1 MADDSGNE
9 EQWLYGDSNQ
19 EPPEDENKEKYKG
32 GTIDA
37 TAEDT
42 QQIEITGE
50 SGQLQVPEPP
60 TIPPPTEHEDGQL
73 SGGEEQQIQ
82 ASAVDEAGVEET
94 ANENGDGDDEDDDED
109 DEDSDDDVQVVIGD
123 IKTSPTYTSLNIKRG
138 GLLTS
143 AIGVEKL
150 KQPGKFSIEEFEA
163 VGTINGVPAHEFNL
177 DSLEDKPWRKPGADI
192 TDYFNYGFNEETWRA
207 YCERQKRIRIHESG
221 VGLAQIGGQT
231 AGRGTIPVAITNDNS
246 KYSGF
251 MGPKKAGPPPGR
263 KMGGTIDVIG
273 GGGLASRRNLEK
285 GTPPK
290 ENVIQ
295 VMTADRREY
304 SRKPAFP
311 DMSVPPPTSGI
322 PQFELPPPPHG
333 VIPPTFPP
341 HIDSYG
347 SEFYASEADPYYH
360 SYEPTQDCQWNDPT
374 WQPTAMPVSSADVKI
389 ITPGPLVTPLPPVIP
404 PPTNSNATLGS
415 ETTNQ
420 DSQDEFSS
428 RGSVREHSDDVAAPG
443 ASSGTAVSSV
453 VVPGLSI
460 KEEPGLKEDQLAASE
475 KEARERAKDRSER
488 PEKSERHRDR
498 SHRHRSRSR
507 STERRSRRHKS
518 HSRSPGHRH
527 RKKKSRRSD
536 REKSKEESE

>member
-1 MADDSGNE
+1 MAEDSANE
-9 EQWLYGDSNQ
+9 DQWLYGDSNQ
-19 EPPEDENKEKYKG
+19 ETPENIERDENKIE
-32 GTIDA
+32 TLEESSELQQNEIS
-37 TAEDT
+37 AE
-42 QQIEITGE
+42 GE
-50 SGQLQVPEPP
+50 QLSLPEPP
-60 TIPPPTEHEDGQL
+60 TILPPTENEDGQL
-73 SGGEEQQIQ
+73 SGEEQQGQ
-82 ASAVDEAGVEET
+82 PDEHLGIDET
-94 ANENGDGDDEDDDED
+94 VNENGDDDDDED
-109 DEDSDDDVQVVIGD
+109 SEDDVHVVIGD

-143 AIGVEKL
+143 VGGGEKL

-221 VGLAQIGGQT
+221 VGLAQIGGQAT
-231 AGRGTIPVAITNDNS
+231 GRGTIPVAITNDNS

-251 MGPKKAGPPPGR
+251 LGPKKAGPPPGR

-273 GGGLASRRNLEK
+273 GGGLASRRNPEK

-311 DMSVPPPTSGI
+311 DMSVPPPTTGI
-322 PQFELPPPPHG
+322 TTFDIPPPPHG
-333 VIPPTFPP
+333 VIPPSF
-341 HIDSYG
+341 DSYG
-347 SEFYASEADPYYH
+347 SEFYSSETDPYYH
-360 SYEPTQDCQWNDPT
+360 AYEPTQDSQWNDPT
-374 WQPTAMPVSSADVKI
+374 WQPTTAPVPTADLKI
-389 ITPGPLVTPLPPVIP
+389 VTPGPLVTPLPPVIQP
-404 PPTNSNATLGS
+404 PSLGG
-415 ETTNQ
+415 ETSNQ
-420 DSQDEFSS
+420 DSQDAFSS
-428 RGSVREHSDDVAAPG
+428 RGSARDHSEDRSGGMKDESG
-443 ASSGTAVSSV
+443 MKDEASAS
-453 VVPGLSI
+453 
-460 KEEPGLKEDQLAASE
+460 SE
-475 KEARERAKDRSER
+475 KESRERNKDRSER
-488 PEKSERHRDR
+488 DKSERHRER

-518 HSRSPGHRH
+518 RSRSPGHRSH

>member
-1 MADDSGNE
+1 MAEDCCNE
-9 EQWLYGDSNQ
+9 DQWLYGDSNP
-19 EPPEDENKEKYKG
+19 EPPEIETKNEQKAEATDETTAEVTQQDEN
-32 GTIDA
+32 
-37 TAEDT
+37 
-42 QQIEITGE
+42 TGE
-50 SGQLQVPEPP
+50 SDQLPVPEPP
-60 TIPPPTEHEDGQL
+60 TIPPPSEHEDDQL
-73 SGGEEQQIQ
+73 SRGEEQLQ
-82 ASAVDEAGVEET
+82 APARKEAGVEET
-94 ANENGDGDDEDDDED
+94 ANENGDGDDDED
-109 DEDSDDDVQVVIGD
+109 EDEEDSDDDVQVVIGD

-143 AIGVEKL
+143 AVGGEKL

-290 ENVIQ
+290 ENIIQ

-322 PQFELPPPPHG
+322 PPFDLPPPPHG
-333 VIPPTFPP
+333 VVPPTFPP
-341 HIDSYG
+341 HMDSYG
-347 SEFYASEADPYYH
+347 SEFYASETDPYYH
-360 SYEPTQDCQWNDPT
+360 SYEPTQDSQWNDPT
-374 WQPTAMPVSSADVKI
+374 WQSTAMLVTSADVKV

-404 PPTNSNATLGS
+404 PPTKSNDA
-415 ETTNQ
+415 ETANQ

-428 RGSVREHSDDVAAPG
+428 RGSGREHSDD
-443 ASSGTAVSSV
+443 
-453 VVPGLSI
+453 I
-460 KEEPGLKEDQLAASE
+460 AASG
-475 KEARERAKDRSER
+475 ATGSNVGSGILVPYHDYCLRAGPSYIF
-488 PEKSERHRDR
+488 
-498 SHRHRSRSR
+498 
-507 STERRSRRHKS
+507 
-518 HSRSPGHRH
+518 
-527 RKKKSRRSD
+527 
-536 REKSKEESE
+536 